1 MEHSGASQ
9 DINSSIVAK
18 RILTIAQGSEAR
30 ILVVDDDEFTL
41 ARISDL
47 LQCRG
52 FDVRQASDGAQA
64 LKLLEHEWFPVIITD
79 WQMPVMN
86 GLEFTRRLRAK
97 GIIDTYVI
105 MLTALESGSD
115 YESGYEAG
123 VDDYLTKRLPDI
135 ELFSRIHAAY
145 RTLNLRRSLTTRGPR
160 VGRKIAG
167 SILSSTIRANS

>member
-1 MEHSGASQ
+1 MQHGGASQ
-9 DINSSIVAK
+9 DINGSIVTK
-18 RILTIAQGSEAR
+18 RIQTIALGSEASV
-30 ILVVDDDEFTL
+30 LVVDDDELTL
-41 ARISDL
+41 ALMSNL
-47 LQCRG
+47 LRSRG

-86 GLEFTRRLRAK
+86 GIEFTRRLRAK
-97 GIIDTYVI
+97 GILDTYVI

-145 RTLNLRRSLTTRGPR
+145 RTLALRRSMQNSRAAL
-160 VGRKIAG
+160 AG
-167 SILSSTIRANS
+167 SKTR